1 MTRHHLSAVVRFGP
15 VWSESVALPVV
26 VKDAEVV
33 FAVLVTG
40 NALNGELSASRSR
53 REARFLFA
61 GAFGV
66 VICVLVGGVTSL
78 STSLFVHRLS
88 GVVVNG
94 ADRDV
99 GVSVLW
105 DCCCIAAEE
114 YYDFWRLATHS
125 SSIQGRH
132 SIRAQHSC
140 KSKNHAPSNL
150 RHSDANPPNDN
161 QEAWSDP

>member
-1 MTRHHLSAVVRFGP
+1 M
-15 VWSESVALPVV
+15 V

-78 STSLFVHRLS
+78 STSLSVHCLS
-88 GVVVNG
+88 GVVGIG
-94 ADRDV
+94 ADHDA

-105 DCCCIAAEE
+105 DCCCIAAEGV
-114 YYDFWRLATHS
+114 L
-125 SSIQGRH
+125 
-132 SIRAQHSC
+132 
-140 KSKNHAPSNL
+140 
-150 RHSDANPPNDN
+150 
-161 QEAWSDP
+161 

>member
-15 VWSESVALPVV
+15 VWSESIALPVV

-66 VICVLVGGVTSL
+66 VICVLVGGVTSFCPRL
-78 STSLFVHRLS
+78 CLYTVYQVSSLTELIVTPESQCS
-88 GVVVNG
+88 GTV
-94 ADRDV
+94 
-99 GVSVLW
+99 
-105 DCCCIAAEE
+105 AA
-114 YYDFWRLATHS
+114 
-125 SSIQGRH
+125 
-132 SIRAQHSC
+132 
-140 KSKNHAPSNL
+140 
-150 RHSDANPPNDN
+150 
-161 QEAWSDP
+161 

>member
-1 MTRHHLSAVVRFGP
+1 MSAVVRFGP

-78 STSLFVHRLS
+78 STSLYTVYQVSSLTELIVTPESQCS
-88 GVVVNG
+88 GTV
-94 ADRDV
+94 
-99 GVSVLW
+99 
-105 DCCCIAAEE
+105 AA
-114 YYDFWRLATHS
+114 
-125 SSIQGRH
+125 
-132 SIRAQHSC
+132 
-140 KSKNHAPSNL
+140 
-150 RHSDANPPNDN
+150 
-161 QEAWSDP
+161 